1 MRCVSQSAE
10 KQQDI
15 EIAVRE
21 ELASIRLRTDH
32 REVEDTGDTPG
43 THWECEEAYMM
54 CAAEDAPEAE
64 EVEEDFEA
72 WFEYVADWQ
81 PPRVKSVAQLQAD
94 VEYIAAMTGVD
105 LEV

>member
-1 MRCVSQSAE
+1 MLCVSQSAE
-10 KQQDI
+10 KQRDI
-15 EIAVRE
+15 EIN
-21 ELASIRLRTDH
+21 IRKGIAEMYLRTDH
-32 REVEDTGDTPG
+32 QEVQDPEGES